1 MTRTKIVEQTM
12 EIVMSTMAIMAI
24 ITIST
29 SIRKHH
35 CIIIIIVI
43 IIIIINNNININ
55 TNIDNNITIITIT
68 NSMCITPIPE

>member
-43 IIIIINNNININ
+43 IIIIINNNIN

-68 NSMCITPIPE
+68 NSMCITSIPE